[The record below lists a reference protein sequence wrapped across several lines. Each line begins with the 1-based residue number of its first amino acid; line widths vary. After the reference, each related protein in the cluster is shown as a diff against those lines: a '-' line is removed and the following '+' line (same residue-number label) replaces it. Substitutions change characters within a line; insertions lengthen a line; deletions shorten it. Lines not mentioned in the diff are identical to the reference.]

1 MNIKPP
7 SSSHVVLDPRLLG
20 RPVHLLPRFADRLR
34 GDLAER
40 LHASMNRRYR
50 AAFGVEHVDIRCLD
64 APGVAGRWLRHE
76 SAAGAIGFAIDR
88 ALLLGALHF
97 RYGADVNGA
106 PAASASPPARET
118 STEERLGAM
127 LGLQMVN
134 TLTDCIDAGQ
144 DGTAQERECRAVAPC
159 APPPANTW
167 TIRARIAEATLGIVG
182 DLWFALD
189 DAWMARLLRHLGG
202 ARERPRDPTGE
213 DAGEPLARRVQLTL
227 TGRLLRTDLPL
238 GKVLDIQVGD
248 VLPVSLGPTD
258 VLVDDARLFK
268 AVVAEHAGK
277 LFLTSF
283 EDAE

>member
-1 MNIKPP
+1 MNTKPP
-7 SSSHVVLDPRLLG
+7 SPSHVVLDPRLLG
-20 RPVHLLPRFADRLR
+20 RPVHLLPKFADRLR

-40 LHASMNRRYR
+40 LHALMNRRYR
-50 AAFGVEHVDIRCLD
+50 ASFGVEHVDIRCL
-64 APGVAGRWLRHE
+64 AEPVQAGRWLRHE

-97 RYGADVNGA
+97 RYGAD
-106 PAASASPPARET
+106 PSTASQPARET
-118 STEERLGAM
+118 STEERLAAT
-127 LGLQMVN
+127 LALQLVN
-134 TLTDCIDAGQ
+134 TLADCIDAGQ
-144 DGTAQERECRAVAPC
+144 DVGTRERECRAVAPC

-182 DLWFALD
+182 DLWFTLD
-189 DAWMARLLRHLGG
+189 DAWIARLLRHLGG
-202 ARERPRDPTGE
+202 TRDRPRDPTGP
-213 DAGEPLARRVQLTL
+213 DAGEPLARRVPLTL
-227 TGRLLRTDLPL
+227 TGRLLRTELPL
-238 GKVLDIQVGD
+238 GKVLAIQVGD

-258 VLVDDARLFK
+258 VLVDDARLFR